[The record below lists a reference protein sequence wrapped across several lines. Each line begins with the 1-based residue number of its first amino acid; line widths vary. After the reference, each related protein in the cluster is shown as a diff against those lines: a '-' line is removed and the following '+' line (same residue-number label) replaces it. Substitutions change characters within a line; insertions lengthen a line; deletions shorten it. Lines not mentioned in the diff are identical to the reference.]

1 MPDCAHMDN
10 RTCKSRHVIGAYQN
24 MKTTVFPHI
33 GFPEMTALT
42 KQIFQPLKI
51 SIMEERKKVEINEKE
66 ILRMMAADIPP
77 SLMTG
82 TGEPTSR
89 LAGEDRS
96 ENKSPAPDESAQPKK
111 SPPEAGRDRTPRK
124 KSNVQG
130 YPKHLFDDKVVR
142 GRRQT
147 YVSEGNYDRVRTLLS
162 VIAPAVSISCYIDNI
177 LSDHLDRYRDE
188 LNAIYS
194 SRLNLK
200 PL

>member
-1 MPDCAHMDN
+1 
-10 RTCKSRHVIGAYQN
+10 
-24 MKTTVFPHI
+24 
-33 GFPEMTALT
+33 
-42 KQIFQPLKI
+42 
-51 SIMEERKKVEINEKE
+51 MEKRKRVDIDEAEI
-66 ILRMMAADIPP
+66 IRMMAADIPT
-77 SLMTG
+77 SVIVSHS
-82 TGEPTSR
+82 GEQKSR
-89 LAGEDRS
+89 PVGEDKS
-96 ENKSPAPDESAQPKK
+96 ETASPAPDESAQPKE

-130 YPKHLFDDKVVR
+130 YPEHLFDDKVVR

>member
-1 MPDCAHMDN
+1 
-10 RTCKSRHVIGAYQN
+10 
-24 MKTTVFPHI
+24 
-33 GFPEMTALT
+33 MTYLT
-42 KQIFQPLKI
+42 KQIFQILKTNN
-51 SIMEERKKVEINEKE
+51 MEKRKRVDIDEAEI
-66 ILRMMAADIPP
+66 IRMMAADIPT
-77 SLMTG
+77 SVMVSHS
-82 TGEPTSR
+82 GEQKSR
-89 LAGEDRS
+89 PVGEDKS
-96 ENKSPAPDESAQPKK
+96 ETASPAPDESAQPKK
-111 SPPEAGRDRTPRK
+111 SPSEAGRDRTPRK

-130 YPKHLFDDKVVR
+130 YPEHLFDDKVVR

>member
-1 MPDCAHMDN
+1 MQ
-10 RTCKSRHVIGAYQN
+10 SRHVIGAYQN
-24 MKTTVFPHI
+24 MKTAVFPHM

-111 SPPEAGRDRTPRK
+111 SPSEAGLTGRPIKSLMCRDIP
-124 KSNVQG
+124 N
-130 YPKHLFDDKVVR
+130 
-142 GRRQT
+142 T
-147 YVSEGNYDRVRTLLS
+147 YLTTRLCGVAARHMSARETTTVC
-162 VIAPAVSISCYIDNI
+162 APCFQ
-177 LSDHLDRYRDE
+177 
-188 LNAIYS
+188 
-194 SRLNLK
+194 
-200 PL
+200 

>member
-10 RTCKSRHVIGAYQN
+10 RTCKSMKKVIDFGL
-24 MKTTVFPHI
+24 MIVPHM

-96 ENKSPAPDESAQPKK
+96 E
-111 SPPEAGRDRTPRK
+111 G
-124 KSNVQG
+124 
-130 YPKHLFDDKVVR
+130 
-142 GRRQT
+142 
-147 YVSEGNYDRVRTLLS
+147 
-162 VIAPAVSISCYIDNI
+162 
-177 LSDHLDRYRDE
+177 
-188 LNAIYS
+188 
-194 SRLNLK
+194 
-200 PL
+200 